1 MSDGTLPLIMA
12 KLDWISIFNADQA
25 LLDELLLEELAC

>member
-1 MSDGTLPLIMA
+1 MPDCTALVIE
-12 KLDWISIFNADQA
+12 WISIFNADQA